1 MWEIG
6 RGYSSLEKL
15 YDFLN
20 MQPPVNKNVFC
31 EIQCKIKT
39 AYEEERM
46 NNIKSELNDREEEGT
61 AEVTVSCDG
70 TCQ

>member
-1 MWEIG
+1 
-6 RGYSSLEKL
+6 
-15 YDFLN
+15 

-61 AEVTVSCDG
+61 TEVTVSCDG